1 MLICFLKQILKY
13 ISSNLVLILNI
24 CYYIKKLNY
33 ELFSSNESSNSD
45 LVKLSINL
53 NLIDLLVISALILV
67 FYLTPMYKRTLFG
80 DSARTEKAIVN
91 SYLTNYFNQ
100 GNFKVTVLG
109 TKSILI
115 AKITEQERT
124 KQKQKQKKQTG
135 SMTVNVSPAY
145 VVSSFDASA

>member
-53 NLIDLLVISALILV
+53 NLIDLLVISVLILV

-115 AKITEQERT
+115 AKVTE
-124 KQKQKQKKQTG
+124 
-135 SMTVNVSPAY
+135 
-145 VVSSFDASA
+145 